1 MFSSL
6 KSLLSNTAAPGSAI
20 VTASPFSLFARI
32 TVSAH
37 AGESIDPKQLEAEL
51 RAAEDVL
58 FTDNLVDGRDQVRAI
73 RARLFP

>member
-1 MFSSL
+1 ML
-6 KSLLSNTAAPGSAI
+6 PKLEKLLSNTAAPGSAI

-37 AGESIDPKQLEAEL
+37 AGESIDPKQLESEL
-51 RAAEDVL
+51 RAAEDAL
-58 FTDNLVDGRDQVRAI
+58 FADNLVDGRDQVRAI